1 MTRALSFFTA
11 VFVLSASFAAA
22 GQAPAVKKP
31 RALSDRAL
39 DAITAG
45 SASGDSGGA
54 IVANNSN
61 ATISQTGA
69 VSVADSA
76 QKDSRALNLVN
87 ATDSAVANAVNVSDG
102 RLPAPAEGQAAP
114 AAAVQNGTLLN
125 VDQSNQVFQN
135 MSRNASLPVYSRS
148 EANIDEAIETSRKI
162 SGSGSVDTVSEV
174 LGQSLQGGQGFAG
187 AASADLEI
195 VGGLIEF
202 TNNIEFNAQ
211 AGTGFSI
218 GGGLFGGN
226 IDGSTSVS
234 TTQTLSWTLPA
245 LNLHVDGVVCAVS
258 MGSCEAEGTFESHSS
273 ETRIVRSPIKI
284 KDASAEY
291 IVVDGSTLD
300 VTVDNSVALSGFA
313 QQGARALNMVSSA
326 GSAITNAVNVARSPS
341 VGPTL
346 NLTQVNLV
354 RQGR

>member
-1 MTRALSFFTA
+1 MTRVLSFFTA

-22 GQAPAVKKP
+22 QSPAVKKP

-39 DAITAG
+39 DTITAG
-45 SASGDSGGA
+45 SASGGSGGA

-61 ATISQTGA
+61 ATISETGA

-102 RLPAPAEGQAAP
+102 RLPAPAEGQAP
-114 AAAVQNGTLLN
+114 AAAVQNGTVFN

-135 MSRNASLPVYSRS
+135 MTRNASLPVYSRS
-148 EANIDEAIETSRKI
+148 EANIDEAIVTSRDITGK
-162 SGSGSVDTVSEV
+162 GEVDSVSEV
-174 LGQSLQGGQGFAG
+174 LGQTLQGGKGFAG

-195 VGGLIEF
+195 VGGSIEF
-202 TNNIEFNAQ
+202 TNNITFEAE
-211 AGTGFSI
+211 AGTGFGI
-218 GGGLFGGN
+218 GGGLFEGDVTGR
-226 IDGSTSVS
+226 TEV
-234 TTQTLSWTLPA
+234 TTAQTLSWILPTM
-245 LNLHVDGVVCAVS
+245 NLHVDGVVCAVT
-258 MGSCEAEGTFESHSS
+258 MGSCSAEGSFKSSSS
-273 ETRIVRSPIKI
+273 ETRIVRSPIEI
-284 KDASAEY
+284 EDASAEY

-300 VTVDNSVALSGFA
+300 VTLDHSVSLSGFA
-313 QQGARALNMVSSA
+313 QQGARALNMVSAA
-326 GSAITNAVNVARSPS
+326 GSAITNSVNVARSPS